1 MNEIDLLKGF
11 RDDMPEP
18 TTDAWLRARAAI
30 AAAGGAPAAGA
41 APGKDPRRTRTRWF
55 RPLYALSL
63 AVVAAIAAMAGTLV
77 SQRPAPA
84 DVGALSAVRTMVASA
99 IRNNAN
105 RIVQTESQ
113 ITLSNGTVYTKDWW
127 DYPYTA
133 QPGSTALQAG
143 MEWQSGN
150 PITRWSVSFIVP
162 QDDELSAF
170 NDCQLT
176 PEGETIDY
184 TNHTYQQSPPPCIT
198 VPMPGMDMFVSTAR
212 IIGYPVVDDQKTIE
226 FQSVSKGQTFTFWIS
241 TVDDLP
247 LQSQTT
253 EKNWSEREQYKYLQP
268 TAGNKAIFT
277 FNRPA
282 GYTQTVQSVM
292 QHAAS

>member
-30 AAAGGAPAAGA
+30 AAAGCSS
-41 APGKDPRRTRTRWF
+41 GKDAATTRTRWF

-63 AVVAAIAAMAGTLV
+63 ALVAAVAAVAGMLV
-77 SQRPAPA
+77 SQRPSPA
-84 DVGALSAVRTMVASA
+84 DAGALSAVRTMVANA
-99 IRNNAN
+99 IHNNAN
-105 RIVQTESQ
+105 RIVQTKSE

-127 DYPYTA
+127 DYPWSA

-162 QDDELSAF
+162 PDDELSAF

-176 PEGETIDY
+176 PQGETIDY

-212 IIGYPVVDDQKTIE
+212 IIGYPVVDNQKTIE
-226 FQSVSKGQTFTFWIS
+226 FQSVSKAQTFTFWIS

-253 EKNWSEREQYKYLQP
+253 EKDWSEREQYSYLP
-268 TAGNKAIFT
+268 ATPVNKAIFA

-282 GYTQTVQSVM
+282 GYTQTVQTLM